1 MKSSKLG
8 TLPVVASI
16 IVVLSIMAGGLLQT
30 LTLKLSQ
37 KMSHSMHSQL
47 VFIQAVKVA
56 QLLKDAGDALG
67 GFAMSK
73 SPQFAEKFNSANVA
87 LPKAMEELGNLG
99 PFEGQEAE
107 AVSQFKQNMSE
118 AMMAMGKMREIMTA
132 TADGDMSQRR
142 HGYMLFRTMKESGEK
157 IQTCLVRLEPMGGIG
172 NCLQD
177 RENLE
182 REAATLRMTTVAWL
196 LFSILSVLFL
206 IATMATRLRQA
217 N

>member
-1 MKSSKLG
+1 MKSSKFG
-8 TLPVVASI
+8 TLPIVASI
-16 IVVLSIMAGGLLQT
+16 IVVLAIMAGGLLQT

-73 SPQFAEKFNSANVA
+73 SPQFAEKFNTANVA

-118 AMMAMGKMREIMTA
+118 AMMAMGKMRELMTA
-132 TADGDMSQRR
+132 AADGDMSQRR
-142 HGYMLFRTMKESGEK
+142 HGFMLFRTMKENGEK
-157 IQTCLVRLEPMGGIG
+157 IQACLVRLEPLGGIS

-182 REAATLRMTTVAWL
+182 QEASTLRMLTVGWL
-196 LFSILSVLFL
+196 LFSILSVVFL
-206 IATMATRLRQA
+206 IAAVAKRLSHS